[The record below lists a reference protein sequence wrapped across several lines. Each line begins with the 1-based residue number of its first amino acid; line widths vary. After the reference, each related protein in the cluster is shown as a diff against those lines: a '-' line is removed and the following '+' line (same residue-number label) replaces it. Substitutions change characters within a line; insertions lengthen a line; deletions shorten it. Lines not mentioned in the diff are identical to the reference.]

1 MSQLADDLTTSGTLL
16 RDDEF
21 IAYLLAGLDE
31 DYNSVF
37 TFVVTR
43 AGLLAIRAA
52 QLEDLLTGD
61 EVTQAKAI
69 VITNID
75 KSSTTMTNLA
85 YASWVAQDQAVL
97 SHLLS
102 SLTHEMLLHVMRC
115 TTVAQA
121 CSTLANLYSS

>member
-1 MSQLADDLTTSGTLL
+1 VATS
-16 RDDEF
+16 
-21 IAYLLAGLDE
+21 LDE

-43 AGLLAIRAA
+43 AGLLAIRAT
-52 QLEDLLTGD
+52 QLKDLLTGD
-61 EVTQAKAI
+61 EVAPAKAI

-85 YASWVAQDQAVL
+85 YASWVARDQSVL

-102 SLTHEMLLHVMRC
+102 SLTREMLLHVMCC